1 MRASSQRRSR
11 LPGVVR
17 RASAPRL
24 AVRRATLRDAEEIAE
39 LRIALLL
46 EEVDARAA
54 ALRPDARARALE
66 LTRGQLADPSQ
77 AFFVATVAQR
87 IVGMLRCSVAR
98 SSPLLRS
105 HSYCLVTTAYVRP
118 EFRRRGVLSRLVQ
131 AVVAWCS
138 QRGLDELRLQ
148 CKVDNEIGLAAW
160 QALGFREVALVLRR
174 SAT

>member
-17 RASAPRL
+17 RASAARL
-24 AVRRATLRDAEEIAE
+24 TVRRATLRDAEVIAE

-46 EEVDARAA
+46 EEVGAGAA
-54 ALRPDARARALE
+54 KLRPDAPERALE
-66 LTRGQLADPSQ
+66 LTRGQLADSSQ

-138 QRGLDELRLQ
+138 QRGLRELRLQ

-160 QALGFREVALVLRR
+160 KALGFREVALVLSR
-174 SAT
+174 SVT